1 MKKLISSFVFA
12 IKGIVVAFHEQRN
25 LKIQAAIAMIT
36 IGLGWYFGIARWE
49 WCVILLLI
57 GLVISLEL
65 VNSAIENL
73 VNLVTSEWLP
83 LAGKIKDIA
92 AGAVLVMATT
102 ALIVGIVIFS
112 KYVIE

>member
-1 MKKLISSFVFA
+1 MKKLISSFGFA
-12 IKGIVVAFHEQRN
+12 VRGIVVAFTEQRN
-25 LKIQAAIAMIT
+25 LRIQSLMAIAA
-36 IGLGWYFGIARWE
+36 IGLGWYFRIAGWE
-49 WCVILLLI
+49 WCLVIILI

-73 VNLVTSEWLP
+73 VNLVTTEWLP

-92 AGAVLVMATT
+92 AGAVLIISMTS
-102 ALIVGIVIFS
+102 LIVGIIIFG